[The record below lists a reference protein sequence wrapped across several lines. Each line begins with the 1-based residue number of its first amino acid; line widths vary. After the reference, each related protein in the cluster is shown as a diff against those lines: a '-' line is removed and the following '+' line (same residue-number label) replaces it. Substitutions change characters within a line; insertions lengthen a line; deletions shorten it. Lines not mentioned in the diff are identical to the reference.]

1 VVFWASNRVEVIN
14 IADVWTE
21 LTVSSFTV
29 RYAKDSTT
37 DMEPHENR
45 SPLEITNDVSDYIN
59 VLVRIAHIICNH
71 TLHRHKRTI
80 YCSVELARF
89 SNCCSGDQIKEDGMG
104 GACST
109 HEEDG
114 RT

>member
-45 SPLEITNDVSDYIN
+45 SPLEITNDVSDYMN

-71 TLHRHKRTI
+71 TLLCNSLCVMTVYWLKSKMFRAI
-80 YCSVELARF
+80 LEI
-89 SNCCSGDQIKEDGMG
+89 Q
-104 GACST
+104 
-109 HEEDG
+109 
-114 RT
+114 